1 MSSKAKT
8 FQQAI
13 DDLQGH
19 LETKGADLREHFEPI
34 LNELKDRVGEEAQKT
49 KDKVEAQVKENPL
62 AAVGIVGL
70 IFFILGF
77 LFAYRTSR
85 K

>member
-1 MSSKAKT
+1 MAKS

-13 DDLQGH
+13 DELQGH
-19 LETKGADLREHFEPI
+19 LESKGADLREQFEPI
-34 LNELKDRVGEEAQKT
+34 LNDLKEKLGEEALKT
-49 KDKVEAQVKENPL
+49 KDKVEAQVKENPM
-62 AAVGIVGL
+62 AAIGIVGL
-70 IFFILGF
+70 VFFILGF

>member
-34 LNELKDRVGEEAQKT
+34 LNELKDRVSEEAQKT
-49 KDKVEAQVKENPL
+49 KDKVEEQVKENPL

>member
-1 MSSKAKT
+1 MAKS

-13 DDLQGH
+13 DELQGH
-19 LETKGADLREHFEPI
+19 LETKGADLREQFEPI
-34 LNELKDRVGEEAQKT
+34 LNDLKDKLGEEAKKT
-49 KDKVEAQVKENPL
+49 KDKVEAQVKENPM
-62 AAVGIVGL
+62 AAIGIVGL
-70 IFFILGF
+70 VFFILGF

>member
-1 MSSKAKT
+1 MAKS

-13 DDLQGH
+13 DELQGH
-19 LETKGADLREHFEPI
+19 LETKGADLREQFEPI
-34 LNELKDRVGEEAQKT
+34 LNDLKEKLGEEAKKT
-49 KDKVEAQVKENPL
+49 KDKVEAQVKENPM
-62 AAVGIVGL
+62 AAIGIVGL
-70 IFFILGF
+70 VFFILGF